1 MSNIIAIIPARG
13 GSKRIPG
20 KNIVDFMGKPMIAW
34 TIEAALSVSAVSRV
48 VVSTDAEEIAAVARA
63 YGAEVPFLREAC
75 ADDHSPVSAATAL
88 CLQMAARHYY
98 EEYDTVIQL
107 MPNCPL
113 RGAGHIQTALD
124 HFSGS
129 GAVSQLSCVG
139 FGWTNPW
146 WAFSL
151 DGDSKPTPVFPEALV
166 SRSQDLPTLYAP
178 TGAIWIARA
187 AEFIQSRNFYMN
199 GHTFYPIDW
208 IAGADI
214 DEPSDLATAKA
225 LFPLSNLAEGAQT

>member
-1 MSNIIAIIPARG
+1 MPNVIAIIPARG

-34 TIEAALSVSAVSRV
+34 TIEAALGVSAVSRV
-48 VVSTDAEEIAAVARA
+48 VVSTDSEEIAAVARA
-63 YGAEVPFLREAC
+63 CGAEVPFLREAC
-75 ADDHSPVSAATAL
+75 ADDHAPVSAATAL
-88 CLQMAARHYY
+88 CLERATEHYDDS
-98 EEYDTVIQL
+98 YDVVMQL

-113 RGAGHIQTALD
+113 RGKGHIEAALK
-124 HFSGS
+124 HFGSS

-151 DGDSKPTPVFPEALV
+151 DKDSKPSPLFPQALA

-178 TGAIWIARA
+178 TGAIWIAKS
-187 AEFIQSRNFYMN
+187 AEFMQSRNFYMD
-199 GHTFYPIDW
+199 GHIFYPIDW

-214 DEPSDLATAKA
+214 DEPSDLAAANA
-225 LFPLSNLAEGAQT
+225 LFPLSTLSQGAQT